1 MLTPD
6 EVINK
11 ILLQAKAT
19 QILGLSCA
27 LPGDTSNRARQKWVT
42 VEMKM
47 NTDAIQLDQGE

>member
-1 MLTPD
+1 MTPD